1 MGTVNSTMSLV
12 VLLTCIA
19 TLQSAGAANMKDCCL
34 KKTVGGES
42 YSLVKKDKEFT
53 SLYGCPAP
61 CIYEKVG
68 SPGSK
73 FCFKP
78 GDLEVECQEM
88 VEGECCTVVLLY
100 CCTDYSTCILD
111 PHITIMYCIS
121 IVLIVLHCMRG
132 T

>member
-53 SLYGCPAP
+53 SMYGCPAP

-88 VEGECCTVVLLY
+88 VEGTTFPYKPSINFATLKESLEQESVVLI
-100 CCTDYSTCILD
+100 D
-111 PHITIMYCIS
+111 
-121 IVLIVLHCMRG
+121 V
-132 T
+132 